1 MKVLLRKAL
10 TVSLFSVTAVAAAQE
25 IDRAAIEERIDEIVE
40 RLELSDEQ
48 IEQISPI
55 LQDSMERQRAILE
68 SYGVDPANRGEGGQR
83 PGMRKARAMRKEM
96 SEVREDSR
104 GAMAEFLSDEQMDE
118 LQLIQEERRD
128 ALREKIRGR

>member
-1 MKVLLRKAL
+1 MKVLLRRSLA
-10 TVSLFSVTAVAAAQE
+10 VSLFYIAALAAAQD
-25 IDRAAIEERIDEIVE
+25 IDRTAVEERIDELVE
-40 RLELSDEQ
+40 RLDLSDEQ

-68 SYGVDPANRGEGGQR
+68 SYGVDPAKRGEGGQR
-83 PGMRKARAMRKEM
+83 LGMRKARAMRKEM
-96 SEVREDSR
+96 SEVRETSR

-128 ALREKIRGR
+128 ALREKIRGP